1 LYQVEATRVQGITGG
16 TSLFIYNKQGITM
29 FLLVYV
35 GDIILT
41 SSNSQAVKALL
52 SVLKVKFALNDLNN
66 LHYFMGI
73 QVMKK
78 DNGVLLSQEK
88 YTTNLLE

>member
-1 LYQVEATRVQGITGG
+1 
-16 TSLFIYNKQGITM
+16 M

-88 YTTNLLE
+88 YTTTLLE